1 MKKIYSLI
9 VFAIGSL
16 TLASCGDDDFTEK
29 VNTIQV
35 EKSETTIPAA
45 GGSVDITLTGEGLTV
60 ASAADWLTAT
70 INGNV
75 LTASATANPTRESR
89 ASHIDVKAAN
99 GDTYLVSI
107 VQTGSMLALESNELA
122 ATDLDASYNVAIAKS
137 VGSVTVKSLS
147 DWVKASVNAK
157 SDSIKVEVASNDY
170 DVARQGKIL
179 VTSGLLED
187 TLFVNQAAMKFSLST
202 NVASI
207 LSNAA
212 GSKTVTVSH
221 SRPVTVESKADW
233 ITASITGNVIKVSV
247 GANATKR
254 RVGEVAVKSGKAEKT
269 LYVSQFDFADQ
280 FSGTYDFVFYDVDE
294 GHEGWYYF
302 PADVTDKGISIKPF
316 TDFGA
321 YTIPLTV
328 NKTAR
333 TVKTANSGTYLGEWS
348 TGGTTLYLYLA
359 WGNAFGESYMI
370 WSTATVTDA
379 ASTGTVYADKLKS
392 GDIVTIIDWAGT
404 WTNNNVTHQIDTW
417 LFEAMVAK
425 EFTTANNLGFLLAL
439 GKPYLISKPEGNTAK
454 YANKN
459 GCAIQLPNGEYARP
473 AVLKNILRPLK

>member
-107 VQTGSMLALESNELA
+107 VQTGGMLALESNELA
-122 ATDLDASYNVAIAKS
+122 ATDLDASYNVAIEKA

-179 VTSGLLED
+179 VTSGVLED
-187 TLFVNQAAMKFSLST
+187 TLFVNQAAMKFSLAT

-221 SRPVTVESKADW
+221 SKPVTVESKADW

-247 GANATKR
+247 AANATKR

-269 LYVSQFDFADQ
+269 LYVSQLDFADQ
-280 FSGTYDFVFYDVDE
+280 FSGTYDFLFYNVDE
-294 GHEGWYYF
+294 EGWYYF

-316 TDFGA
+316 RDFGA

-328 NKTAR
+328 NKTAK

-348 TGGTTLYLYLA
+348 NEGTTYYLYLA
-359 WGNAFGESYMI
+359 WGNFFGESKKI
-370 WSTATVTDA
+370 WSTATVTNA

-392 GDIVTIIDWAGT
+392 GDVVTIIDWAGT
-404 WTNNNVTHQIDTW
+404 WTYNKVTHQIDTW
-417 LFEAMVAK
+417 LFQAMGAK
-425 EFTTANNLGFLLAL
+425 AFTTANNLGSLLSL
-439 GKPYLISKPEGNTAK
+439 CKPYLMSNPEGNTAK

>member
-107 VQTGSMLALESNELA
+107 VQTGGMLSLESNELA

-221 SRPVTVESKADW
+221 SKPVTVESKADW

-247 GANATKR
+247 AANATKR
-254 RVGEVAVKSGKAEKT
+254 RVGEVAVKSGKSEKT
-269 LYVSQFDFADQ
+269 LYVSQLDFADQ
-280 FSGTYDFVFYDVDE
+280 FSGTYDFLFYDVE
-294 GHEGWYYF
+294 EEGWYYF

-316 TDFGA
+316 KNFGA

-348 TGGTTLYLYLA
+348 TGETTFYLYLA
-359 WGNAFGESYMI
+359 WGNFFGGANKI
-370 WSTATVTDA
+370 WSTATVTNA

-392 GDIVTIIDWAGT
+392 GDVVTIIDWAGT
-404 WTNNNVTHQIDTW
+404 WTYNKVTNQIDTW
-417 LFEAMVAK
+417 LFEAMKANA
-425 EFTTANNLGFLLAL
+425 FTAANNLGSLLAL
-439 GKPYLISKPEGNTAK
+439 SKPYLMSNPEGATAK

>member
-107 VQTGSMLALESNELA
+107 VQTGGMLALESNELA
-122 ATDLDASYNVAIAKS
+122 ATDLDASYNVAIEKA

-202 NVASI
+202 NVASL

-247 GANATKR
+247 AANATKR
-254 RVGEVAVKSGKAEKT
+254 RVGEVAVKSGKSEKT
-269 LYVSQFDFADQ
+269 LYVSQLDFADQ
-280 FSGTYDFVFYDVDE
+280 FSGTYNFLFYDVE
-294 GHEGWYYF
+294 QKGWYYL

-316 TDFGA
+316 KNFGV

-333 TVKTANSGTYLGEWS
+333 TVQTANCGTYLGEWG
-348 TGGTTLYLYLA
+348 TGGITLYLYLA
-359 WGNAFGESYMI
+359 WGNFFGGDVKK
-370 WSTATVTDA
+370 WSTATITNV
-379 ASTGTVYADKLKS
+379 ASTGTVYAKKQKS
-392 GDIVTIIDWAGT
+392 GDVVTIIDWAGT
-404 WTNNNVTHQIDTW
+404 WTYNNVTYQIDTW
-417 LFEAMVAK
+417 LFQTMSAK
-425 EFTTANNLGFLLAL
+425 AFTTANNKGSLLSFS
-439 GKPYLISKPEGNTAK
+439 KPSLISNPEGNTAK

>member
-107 VQTGSMLALESNELA
+107 VQTGGMLALESNELA
-122 ATDLDASYNVAIAKS
+122 ATDLDASYNVAIEKA

-202 NVASI
+202 NVASL

-247 GANATKR
+247 AANATKR
-254 RVGEVAVKSGKAEKT
+254 RVGEVAVKSGKSEKT
-269 LYVSQFDFADQ
+269 LYVSQLDFADQ
-280 FSGTYDFVFYDVDE
+280 FSGTYKFLFYDVE
-294 GHEGWYYF
+294 QKGWYYL

-316 TDFGA
+316 KNFGV

-333 TVKTANSGTYLGEWS
+333 TVQTANCGTYLGEWG
-348 TGGTTLYLYLA
+348 TGGITLYLYLA
-359 WGNAFGESYMI
+359 WGNFFGGDVKK
-370 WSTATVTDA
+370 WSTATITNV
-379 ASTGTVYADKLKS
+379 ASTGTVYAKKQKS
-392 GDIVTIIDWAGT
+392 GDVVTIIDWAGT
-404 WTNNNVTHQIDTW
+404 WTYNNVTYQIDTW
-417 LFEAMVAK
+417 LFQTMSAK
-425 EFTTANNLGFLLAL
+425 AFTTANNKGSLLSFS
-439 GKPYLISKPEGNTAK
+439 KPSLISNPEGNTAK

>member
-107 VQTGSMLALESNELA
+107 VQTGGMLALESNELA
-122 ATDLDASYNVAIAKS
+122 ATDLNASYNVAIEKS

-179 VTSGLLED
+179 VTSGVLED

-221 SRPVTVESKADW
+221 SKPVTVESKADW

-247 GANATKR
+247 AANATKR
-254 RVGEVAVKSGKAEKT
+254 RVGEVAVKSGKSEKT
-269 LYVSQFDFADQ
+269 LYVSQLDFADQ
-280 FSGTYDFVFYDVDE
+280 FSGTYKFLFYDVKQK
-294 GHEGWYYF
+294 GWYYL

-316 TDFGA
+316 KNFGA

-333 TVKTANSGTYLGEWS
+333 TVQTANCGTYLGEWG
-348 TGGTTLYLYLA
+348 TGGITLYLYLA
-359 WGNAFGESYMI
+359 WGNFFGGDVKK
-370 WSTATVTDA
+370 WSTATITNV
-379 ASTGTVYADKLKS
+379 ASTGTVYAKKQKS
-392 GDIVTIIDWAGT
+392 GDVVTIIDWAGT
-404 WTNNNVTHQIDTW
+404 WTYNNVTYQIDTW
-417 LFEAMVAK
+417 LFQTMSAK
-425 EFTTANNLGFLLAL
+425 AFTTANNKGSLLSFS
-439 GKPYLISKPEGNTAK
+439 KPSLISNPEGTTAK

>member
-35 EKSETTIPAA
+35 EKSETTIPAT

-107 VQTGSMLALESNELA
+107 VQTGGMLALESNELA
-122 ATDLDASYNVAIAKS
+122 ATDLDASYNVAIAKA

-179 VTSGLLED
+179 VTSGVLED

-221 SRPVTVESKADW
+221 SKPVTVESKADW

-247 GANATKR
+247 AANATKR
-254 RVGEVAVKSGKAEKT
+254 RVGEVAVKSGKSEKT
-269 LYVSQFDFADQ
+269 LYVSQLDFADQ
-280 FSGTYDFVFYDVDE
+280 FSGTYDFLFYDVDE
-294 GHEGWYYF
+294 EGWYYF

-316 TDFGA
+316 RDFGA

-328 NKTAR
+328 NKTAK

-348 TGGTTLYLYLA
+348 QEGTTYYLYLA
-359 WGNAFGESYMI
+359 WGNYFGESKKI
-370 WSTATVTDA
+370 WSTATVTNA

-392 GDIVTIIDWAGT
+392 GDVVTIIDWAGT
-404 WTNNNVTHQIDTW
+404 WTYNKVTHQIDTW
-417 LFEAMVAK
+417 LFKAMGAK
-425 EFTTANNLGFLLAL
+425 AFTTANHLGSLLSL
-439 GKPYLISKPEGNTAK
+439 CKPYLMSNPEGNTAK

>member
-107 VQTGSMLALESNELA
+107 VQTGGMLALESNELA

-221 SRPVTVESKADW
+221 SKPVTVESKADW

-254 RVGEVAVKSGKAEKT
+254 RVGEVAVKSGKSEKT
-269 LYVSQFDFADQ
+269 LYVSQLDFADQ
-280 FSGTYDFVFYDVDE
+280 FSGTYNFLFYDVNQK
-294 GHEGWYYF
+294 GWYYL

-316 TDFGA
+316 KNFGA

-333 TVKTANSGTYLGEWS
+333 TVQTANCGTYLGEWG
-348 TGGTTLYLYLA
+348 TGGITLYLYLA
-359 WGNAFGESYMI
+359 WGNFFGGDVKK
-370 WSTATVTDA
+370 WSTATITNV
-379 ASTGTVYADKLKS
+379 ASTGTVYAKKQKS
-392 GDIVTIIDWAGT
+392 GDVVTIIDWAGT
-404 WTNNNVTHQIDTW
+404 WTYNNVTYQIDTW
-417 LFEAMVAK
+417 LFQTMSAK
-425 EFTTANNLGFLLAL
+425 AFTTANNQGSLLSFS
-439 GKPYLISKPEGNTAK
+439 KPSLISNPEGNTAK

>member
-107 VQTGSMLALESNELA
+107 VQTGGMLALESNELA
-122 ATDLDASYNVAIAKS
+122 ATDLDASYNVAIAKA

-221 SRPVTVESKADW
+221 SKPVTVESKADW

-247 GANATKR
+247 AANATKR
-254 RVGEVAVKSGKAEKT
+254 RVGEVAVKSGKSEKT

-280 FSGTYDFVFYDVDE
+280 FSGTYDFLFYDPDQ
-294 GHEGWYYF
+294 EGWYYF

-316 TDFGA
+316 KNFGA

-348 TGGTTLYLYLA
+348 TGETTFYLYLA
-359 WGNAFGESYMI
+359 WGNFFGGANKI
-370 WSTATVTDA
+370 WSTATVTNA

-392 GDIVTIIDWAGT
+392 GDVVTIIDWAGT
-404 WTNNNVTHQIDTW
+404 WTYNKVTNQIDTW
-417 LFEAMVAK
+417 LFEAMKANA
-425 EFTTANNLGFLLAL
+425 FTAANNLGSLLAL
-439 GKPYLISKPEGNTAK
+439 SKPYLMSNPEGNTAK

>member
-107 VQTGSMLALESNELA
+107 VQTGGMLALESNELA
-122 ATDLDASYNVAIAKS
+122 ATDLDASYNVAIEKS

-179 VTSGLLED
+179 VTSGVLED

-221 SRPVTVESKADW
+221 SKPVTVESKADW

-247 GANATKR
+247 AANATKR
-254 RVGEVAVKSGKAEKT
+254 RVGEVAVKSGKSEKT
-269 LYVSQFDFADQ
+269 LYVSQLDFADQ
-280 FSGTYDFVFYDVDE
+280 FSGTYKFLFYDVKQK
-294 GHEGWYYF
+294 GWYYL

-316 TDFGA
+316 KNFGA

-333 TVKTANSGTYLGEWS
+333 TVQTANCGTYLGEWG
-348 TGGTTLYLYLA
+348 TGEITLYLYLA
-359 WGNAFGESYMI
+359 WGNFFGGDVKK
-370 WSTATVTDA
+370 WSTATITNV
-379 ASTGTVYADKLKS
+379 ASTGTVYAKKQKS
-392 GDIVTIIDWAGT
+392 GDVVTIIDWAGT
-404 WTNNNVTHQIDTW
+404 WTYNNVTYQIDTW
-417 LFEAMVAK
+417 LFQTMSAK
-425 EFTTANNLGFLLAL
+425 AFTTANNQGSLLSFS
-439 GKPYLISKPEGNTAK
+439 KPSLISNPEGTTAK

>member
-1 MKKIYSLI
+1 M
-9 VFAIGSL
+9 
-16 TLASCGDDDFTEK
+16 
-29 VNTIQV
+29 

-107 VQTGSMLALESNELA
+107 VQTGGMLALESNELA
-122 ATDLDASYNVAIAKS
+122 ATDLDASYNVAIEKS

-179 VTSGLLED
+179 VTSGVLED

-221 SRPVTVESKADW
+221 SKPVTVESKADW

-247 GANATKR
+247 AANATKR
-254 RVGEVAVKSGKAEKT
+254 RVGEVAVKSGKSEKT
-269 LYVSQFDFADQ
+269 LYVSQLDFADQ
-280 FSGTYDFVFYDVDE
+280 FSGTYKFLFYDVKQK
-294 GHEGWYYF
+294 GWYYL

-316 TDFGA
+316 KNFGA

-333 TVKTANSGTYLGEWS
+333 TVQTANCGTYLGEWG
-348 TGGTTLYLYLA
+348 TGGITLYLYLA
-359 WGNAFGESYMI
+359 WGNFFGGDVKK
-370 WSTATVTDA
+370 WSTATITNV
-379 ASTGTVYADKLKS
+379 ASTGTVYAKKQKS
-392 GDIVTIIDWAGT
+392 GDVVTIIDWAGT
-404 WTNNNVTHQIDTW
+404 WTYNNVTYQIDTW
-417 LFEAMVAK
+417 LFQTMSAK
-425 EFTTANNLGFLLAL
+425 AFTTANNQGSLLSFS
-439 GKPYLISKPEGNTAK
+439 KPSLISNPEGNTAK

>member
-107 VQTGSMLALESNELA
+107 VQTGGMLALESNELA
-122 ATDLDASYNVAIAKS
+122 ATDHDASYNVAIEKA

-179 VTSGLLED
+179 VTSGVLED

-221 SRPVTVESKADW
+221 SKPVTVESKADW

-247 GANATKR
+247 AANATKR
-254 RVGEVAVKSGKAEKT
+254 RVGEVAVKSGKSEKT
-269 LYVSQFDFADQ
+269 LYVSQLDFADQ
-280 FSGTYDFVFYDVDE
+280 FSGTYKFLFYDVE
-294 GHEGWYYF
+294 QKGWYYL

-316 TDFGA
+316 KNFGV

-333 TVKTANSGTYLGEWS
+333 TVQTANCGTYLGEWG
-348 TGGTTLYLYLA
+348 TGGITLYLYLA
-359 WGNAFGESYMI
+359 WGNFFGGDVKK
-370 WSTATVTDA
+370 WSTATITNV
-379 ASTGTVYADKLKS
+379 ASTGTVYAKKQKS
-392 GDIVTIIDWAGT
+392 GDVVTIIDWAGT
-404 WTNNNVTHQIDTW
+404 WTYNNVTYQIDTW
-417 LFEAMVAK
+417 LFQTMSAK
-425 EFTTANNLGFLLAL
+425 AFTTANNKGSLLSFS
-439 GKPYLISKPEGNTAK
+439 KPSLISNPEGNTAK

>member
-107 VQTGSMLALESNELA
+107 VQTGGMLALESNELA
-122 ATDLDASYNVAIAKS
+122 ATDLDASYNVAIEKA

-179 VTSGLLED
+179 VTSGVLED

-221 SRPVTVESKADW
+221 SKPVTVESKADW

-247 GANATKR
+247 AANATKR
-254 RVGEVAVKSGKAEKT
+254 RVGEVAVKSGKSEKT
-269 LYVSQFDFADQ
+269 LYVSQLDFADQ
-280 FSGTYDFVFYDVDE
+280 FSGTYNFLFYDVE
-294 GHEGWYYF
+294 QKGWYYL

-316 TDFGA
+316 KNFGV

-333 TVKTANSGTYLGEWS
+333 TVQTANCGTYLGEWG
-348 TGGTTLYLYLA
+348 TGGITLYLYLA
-359 WGNAFGESYMI
+359 WGNFFGGDVKK
-370 WSTATVTDA
+370 WSTATITNV
-379 ASTGTVYADKLKS
+379 ASTGTVYAKKQKS
-392 GDIVTIIDWAGT
+392 GDVVTIIDWAGT
-404 WTNNNVTHQIDTW
+404 WTYNKVTYQIDTW
-417 LFEAMVAK
+417 LFQTMSAK
-425 EFTTANNLGFLLAL
+425 AFTTANNKGSLLSFS
-439 GKPYLISKPEGNTAK
+439 KPSLISNPEGTTAK

>member
-107 VQTGSMLALESNELA
+107 VQTGGMLALESNELA
-122 ATDLDASYNVAIAKS
+122 ATDLDASYNVAIEKA

-179 VTSGLLED
+179 VTSGVLED

-202 NVASI
+202 NVASL

-247 GANATKR
+247 AANATKR
-254 RVGEVAVKSGKAEKT
+254 RVGEVAVKSGKSEKT
-269 LYVSQFDFADQ
+269 LYVSQLDFADQ
-280 FSGTYDFVFYDVDE
+280 FSGTYKFLFYDVE
-294 GHEGWYYF
+294 QKGWYYL

-316 TDFGA
+316 KNFGV

-333 TVKTANSGTYLGEWS
+333 TVQTANCGTYLGEWG
-348 TGGTTLYLYLA
+348 TGGITLYLYLA
-359 WGNAFGESYMI
+359 WGNFFGGDVKK
-370 WSTATVTDA
+370 WSTATITNV
-379 ASTGTVYADKLKS
+379 ASTGTVYAKKQKS
-392 GDIVTIIDWAGT
+392 GDVVTIIDWAGT
-404 WTNNNVTHQIDTW
+404 WTYNNVTYQIDTW
-417 LFEAMVAK
+417 LFQTMIAK
-425 EFTTANNLGFLLAL
+425 AFTTANNVGPLLFLS
-439 GKPYLISKPEGNTAK
+439 KPSLISNPEGTTAK

>member
-107 VQTGSMLALESNELA
+107 VQTGGMLALESNELA
-122 ATDLDASYNVAIAKS
+122 ATDHDASYNVAIEKS
-137 VGSVTVKSLS
+137 VSSVTVKSLS

-179 VTSGLLED
+179 VTSGVLED

-221 SRPVTVESKADW
+221 SKPVTVESKADW

-247 GANATKR
+247 AANATKR
-254 RVGEVAVKSGKAEKT
+254 RVGEVAVKSGKSEKT
-269 LYVSQFDFADQ
+269 LYVSQLDFADQ
-280 FSGTYDFVFYDVDE
+280 FSGTYKFLFYDVE
-294 GHEGWYYF
+294 QKGWYYL

-316 TDFGA
+316 KNFGV

-333 TVKTANSGTYLGEWS
+333 TVQTANCGTYLGEWG
-348 TGGTTLYLYLA
+348 TGGITLYLYLA
-359 WGNAFGESYMI
+359 WGNFFGGDVKK
-370 WSTATVTDA
+370 WSTATTTNV

-439 GKPYLISKPEGNTAK
+439 GKPYLMSNPEGNTAK

>member
-107 VQTGSMLALESNELA
+107 VQTGGMLALESNELA

-179 VTSGLLED
+179 VTSGVLED

-221 SRPVTVESKADW
+221 SKPVTVESKADW

-247 GANATKR
+247 AANATKR
-254 RVGEVAVKSGKAEKT
+254 RVGEVAVKSGKSEKT
-269 LYVSQFDFADQ
+269 LYVSQLDFADQ
-280 FSGTYDFVFYDVDE
+280 FSGTYKFMFYDVE
-294 GHEGWYYF
+294 QKGWYYL

-316 TDFGA
+316 KNFGV

-333 TVKTANSGTYLGEWS
+333 TVQTANCGTYLGEWG
-348 TGGTTLYLYLA
+348 TGGITLYLYLA
-359 WGNAFGESYMI
+359 WGNFFGGDVKK
-370 WSTATVTDA
+370 WSTATITNV
-379 ASTGTVYADKLKS
+379 ASTGTVYAKKQKS
-392 GDIVTIIDWAGT
+392 GDVVTIIDWAGT
-404 WTNNNVTHQIDTW
+404 WTYNNVTYQIDTW
-417 LFEAMVAK
+417 LFQTMSAK
-425 EFTTANNLGFLLAL
+425 AFTTANNKGSLLSFS
-439 GKPYLISKPEGNTAK
+439 KPSLISNPEGNTAK

>member
-107 VQTGSMLALESNELA
+107 VQTGGMLALESNELA
-122 ATDLDASYNVAIAKS
+122 ATDLDASYNVAIEKA

-179 VTSGLLED
+179 VTSGVLED

-221 SRPVTVESKADW
+221 SKPVTVESKADW

-247 GANATKR
+247 TANATKR
-254 RVGEVAVKSGKAEKT
+254 RVGEVAVKSGKSEKT
-269 LYVSQFDFADQ
+269 LYVSQLDFADQ
-280 FSGTYDFVFYDVDE
+280 FSGTYKFLFYDVE
-294 GHEGWYYF
+294 QKGWYYL

-316 TDFGA
+316 KNFGV

-333 TVKTANSGTYLGEWS
+333 TVQTANCGTYLGEWG
-348 TGGTTLYLYLA
+348 TGGITLYLYLA
-359 WGNAFGESYMI
+359 WGNFFGGDVKK
-370 WSTATVTDA
+370 WSTATITNV
-379 ASTGTVYADKLKS
+379 ASTGTVYAKKQKS
-392 GDIVTIIDWAGT
+392 GDVVTIIDWAGT
-404 WTNNNVTHQIDTW
+404 WTYNNVTYQIDTW
-417 LFEAMVAK
+417 LFQTMSAK
-425 EFTTANNLGFLLAL
+425 AFTTANNKGSLLSFS
-439 GKPYLISKPEGNTAK
+439 KPSLISNPEGNTAK

>member
-35 EKSETTIPAA
+35 EKSETTIPAT

-107 VQTGSMLALESNELA
+107 VQTGGMLALESNELA
-122 ATDLDASYNVAIAKS
+122 ATDLDASYNVAIAKA

-170 DVARQGKIL
+170 AVARQGKIL
-179 VTSGLLED
+179 VTSGVLED

-221 SRPVTVESKADW
+221 SKPVTVESKADW

-247 GANATKR
+247 AANATKR
-254 RVGEVAVKSGKAEKT
+254 RVGEVAVKSGKSEKT
-269 LYVSQFDFADQ
+269 LYVSQLDFADQ
-280 FSGTYDFVFYDVDE
+280 FSGTYKFLFYDVE
-294 GHEGWYYF
+294 QKGWYYL

-316 TDFGA
+316 KNFGA

-333 TVKTANSGTYLGEWS
+333 TVKTANSGTYLVEWS
-348 TGGTTLYLYLA
+348 TEGTTLYLYLA
-359 WGNAFGESYMI
+359 WGNCFGGDHWI
-370 WSTATVTDA
+370 WSTAAVTDA
-379 ASTGTVYADKLKS
+379 APTGTVYAKKQKS
-392 GDIVTIIDWAGT
+392 GDVVTIIDWAGT
-404 WTNNNVTHQIDTW
+404 WTYNNVTYQIDTW
-417 LFEAMVAK
+417 LFQTMSAK
-425 EFTTANNLGFLLAL
+425 AFTTANNLGSLLFLS
-439 GKPYLISKPEGNTAK
+439 KPSLISNPEGTTAK

>member
-45 GGSVDITLTGEGLTV
+45 GGSVNITLTGEGLTV

-107 VQTGSMLALESNELA
+107 VQTGGMLALESNELA
-122 ATDLDASYNVAIAKS
+122 ATDLDASYNVAIAKA

-179 VTSGLLED
+179 VTSGVLED
-187 TLFVNQAAMKFSLST
+187 TLFVNQAAMKFSLAT
-202 NVASI
+202 NVANI

-221 SRPVTVESKADW
+221 SKPVTVESKADW

-247 GANATKR
+247 AANATKR
-254 RVGEVAVKSGKAEKT
+254 RVGEVAVKSGKSEKT
-269 LYVSQFDFADQ
+269 LYVSQLDFADQ
-280 FSGTYDFVFYDVDE
+280 FSGTYEFLFYDVDE
-294 GHEGWYYF
+294 EGWYYF

-316 TDFGA
+316 RDFGA

-328 NKTAR
+328 NKTAK

-348 TGGTTLYLYLA
+348 QEGTTYYLYLA
-359 WGNAFGESYMI
+359 WGNYFGESKKI
-370 WSTATVTDA
+370 WSTATVTNA

-392 GDIVTIIDWAGT
+392 GDVVTIIDWAGT
-404 WTNNNVTHQIDTW
+404 WTYNKVTHQIDTW
-417 LFEAMVAK
+417 LFKAMGAK
-425 EFTTANNLGFLLAL
+425 AFTTANHLGSLLSL
-439 GKPYLISKPEGNTAK
+439 CKPYLMSNPEGNTAK

>member
-107 VQTGSMLALESNELA
+107 VQTGGMLALESNELA
-122 ATDLDASYNVAIAKS
+122 ATDLDASYNVAIEKA

-179 VTSGLLED
+179 VTSGVLED

-221 SRPVTVESKADW
+221 SKPVTVESKADW

-247 GANATKR
+247 AANATKR
-254 RVGEVAVKSGKAEKT
+254 RVGEVAVKSGKSEKT
-269 LYVSQFDFADQ
+269 LYVSQLDFADQ
-280 FSGTYDFVFYDVDE
+280 FSGTYNFLFYDVE
-294 GHEGWYYF
+294 QKGWYYL

-316 TDFGA
+316 KNFGV

-333 TVKTANSGTYLGEWS
+333 TVQTANCGTYLGEWG
-348 TGGTTLYLYLA
+348 TGGITLYLYLA
-359 WGNAFGESYMI
+359 WGNFFGGDVKK
-370 WSTATVTDA
+370 WSTATITNV
-379 ASTGTVYADKLKS
+379 ASTGTVYAKKQKS
-392 GDIVTIIDWAGT
+392 GDVVTIIDWAGT
-404 WTNNNVTHQIDTW
+404 WTYNNVTYQIDTW
-417 LFEAMVAK
+417 LFQTMSAK
-425 EFTTANNLGFLLAL
+425 AFTTANNKGSLLL
-439 GKPYLISKPEGNTAK
+439 FSKPSLISNPEGTTAK

>member
-107 VQTGSMLALESNELA
+107 VQTGGMLALESNELA
-122 ATDLDASYNVAIAKS
+122 ATDLDASYNVAIAKA

-179 VTSGLLED
+179 VTNGVLED
-187 TLFVNQAAMKFSLST
+187 TLFVNQAAMKFSLAT

-207 LSNAA
+207 LTNAA

-221 SRPVTVESKADW
+221 SKPVTVESKADW

-247 GANATKR
+247 AANATKR
-254 RVGEVAVKSGKAEKT
+254 RVGEVAVKSGKSEKT
-269 LYVSQFDFADQ
+269 LYVSQLDFADQ
-280 FSGTYDFVFYDVDE
+280 FSGTYDFLFYDPDQ
-294 GHEGWYYF
+294 EGWYYF

-316 TDFGA
+316 RDFGA

-328 NKTAR
+328 NKTAK
-333 TVKTANSGTYLGEWS
+333 TVKTANCGTYLGEWS
-348 TGGTTLYLYLA
+348 NEGTTYYLYLA
-359 WGNAFGESYMI
+359 WGNSFGEDRKI
-370 WSTATVTDA
+370 WSTATVTNA

-392 GDIVTIIDWAGT
+392 GDVVTIIDWAGT
-404 WTNNNVTHQIDTW
+404 WTYNKVTHQIDTW
-417 LFEAMVAK
+417 QFQAMKAK
-425 EFTTANNLGFLLAL
+425 AFTTANNLGFLLAL
-439 GKPYLISKPEGNTAK
+439 GKPYLMSNPEATLPSMRIRMVVPFSCLTASMH
-454 YANKN
+454 
-459 GCAIQLPNGEYARP
+459 
-473 AVLKNILRPLK
+473 VLQY

>member
-107 VQTGSMLALESNELA
+107 VQTGGMLALESNELA
-122 ATDLDASYNVAIAKS
+122 ATDLDASYNVAITKA

-179 VTSGLLED
+179 VTSGVLED
-187 TLFVNQAAMKFSLST
+187 TLFVNQAAMKFSLAT

-221 SRPVTVESKADW
+221 SKPVTVESKADW

-247 GANATKR
+247 AANATKR
-254 RVGEVAVKSGKAEKT
+254 RVGEVAVKSGKSEKT
-269 LYVSQFDFADQ
+269 LYVSQLDFADQ
-280 FSGTYDFVFYDVDE
+280 FSGTYDFVFYNDDE
-294 GHEGWYYF
+294 EGWYYF

-316 TDFGA
+316 KNFGA

-333 TVKTANSGTYLGEWS
+333 TVQTANSGTYLGEWS
-348 TGGTTLYLYLA
+348 TEGITFYLYLA
-359 WGNAFGESYMI
+359 WGNFLGGDHRI
-370 WSTATVTDA
+370 WSTAAVTNA
-379 ASTGTVYADKLKS
+379 ASTGTVYAKRLKS
-392 GDIVTIIDWAGT
+392 GDVVTKIDWAGT
-404 WTNNNVTHQIDTW
+404 WTYNNVTHQIDTW
-417 LFEAMVAK
+417 LFQAMSAK
-425 EFTTANNLGFLLAL
+425 AFITANNQGSLLAL
-439 GKPYLISKPEGNTAK
+439 SKPYLISNPEGTTAK

>member
-107 VQTGSMLALESNELA
+107 VQTGGMLALESNELA
-122 ATDLDASYNVAIAKS
+122 ATDLDASYNVAIAKA

-157 SDSIKVEVASNDY
+157 SDSIKVEVASNDF

-179 VTSGLLED
+179 VTSGVLED
-187 TLFVNQAAMKFSLST
+187 TLFVNQAAMKFSLAT

-221 SRPVTVESKADW
+221 SKPVTVESKADW

-247 GANATKR
+247 AANATKR

-269 LYVSQFDFADQ
+269 LYVSQLDFADQ
-280 FSGTYDFVFYDVDE
+280 FSGTYDFLFYNVDE
-294 GHEGWYYF
+294 EGWYYF

-316 TDFGA
+316 RDFGA

-328 NKTAR
+328 NKTAK

-348 TGGTTLYLYLA
+348 NEGTTYYLYLA
-359 WGNAFGESYMI
+359 WGNFFGESKKI
-370 WSTATVTDA
+370 WSTATVTNA

-392 GDIVTIIDWAGT
+392 GDVVTIIDWAGT
-404 WTNNNVTHQIDTW
+404 WTYNKVTHQIDTW
-417 LFEAMVAK
+417 LFQAMGAK
-425 EFTTANNLGFLLAL
+425 AFTTANNLGSLLSL
-439 GKPYLISKPEGNTAK
+439 CKPYLMSNPEGNTAK

>member
-122 ATDLDASYNVAIAKS
+122 ATDLDASYNVAIEKS

-179 VTSGLLED
+179 VTSGVLED

-221 SRPVTVESKADW
+221 SKPVTVESKADW

-247 GANATKR
+247 AANATKR
-254 RVGEVAVKSGKAEKT
+254 RVGEVAVKSGKSEKT
-269 LYVSQFDFADQ
+269 LYVSQLDFADQ
-280 FSGTYDFVFYDVDE
+280 FSGTYNFLFYDVE
-294 GHEGWYYF
+294 QKGWYYL

-316 TDFGA
+316 KNFGV

-333 TVKTANSGTYLGEWS
+333 TVQTANCGTYLGEWG
-348 TGGTTLYLYLA
+348 TGGITLYLYLA
-359 WGNAFGESYMI
+359 WGNFFGGDVKK
-370 WSTATVTDA
+370 WSTATITNV
-379 ASTGTVYADKLKS
+379 ASTGTVYAKKQKS
-392 GDIVTIIDWAGT
+392 GDVVTIIDWAGT
-404 WTNNNVTHQIDTW
+404 WTYNNVTYQIDTW
-417 LFEAMVAK
+417 LFQTMSAK
-425 EFTTANNLGFLLAL
+425 AFTTANNKGSLLSFS
-439 GKPYLISKPEGNTAK
+439 KPSLISNPEGTTAK

>member
-122 ATDLDASYNVAIAKS
+122 ATDLDASYNVAIEKA

-179 VTSGLLED
+179 VTSGVLED

-221 SRPVTVESKADW
+221 SKPVTVESKADW

-247 GANATKR
+247 AANATKR
-254 RVGEVAVKSGKAEKT
+254 RVGEVAVKSGKSEKT
-269 LYVSQFDFADQ
+269 LYVSQLDFADQ
-280 FSGTYDFVFYDVDE
+280 FSGTYKFLFYDVE
-294 GHEGWYYF
+294 QKGWYYL

-316 TDFGA
+316 KNFGV

-333 TVKTANSGTYLGEWS
+333 TVQTANCGTYLGEWG
-348 TGGTTLYLYLA
+348 TGGITLYLYLA
-359 WGNAFGESYMI
+359 WGNFFGGDVKK
-370 WSTATVTDA
+370 WSTATITNV
-379 ASTGTVYADKLKS
+379 ASTGTVYAKKQKS
-392 GDIVTIIDWAGT
+392 GDVVTIIDWAGT
-404 WTNNNVTHQIDTW
+404 WTYNNVTYQIDTW
-417 LFEAMVAK
+417 LFQTMSAK
-425 EFTTANNLGFLLAL
+425 AFTTANNKGSLLSFS
-439 GKPYLISKPEGNTAK
+439 KPSLISNPEGNTAK

>member
-107 VQTGSMLALESNELA
+107 VQTGGMLALESNELA
-122 ATDLDASYNVAIAKS
+122 ATDLDASYNVAIEKA

-179 VTSGLLED
+179 VTSGVLED

-221 SRPVTVESKADW
+221 SKPVTVESKADW

-247 GANATKR
+247 AANATKR
-254 RVGEVAVKSGKAEKT
+254 RVGEVAVKSGKSEKT
-269 LYVSQFDFADQ
+269 LYVSQLDFADQ
-280 FSGTYDFVFYDVDE
+280 FSGTYKFLFYDVE
-294 GHEGWYYF
+294 QKGWYYL

-316 TDFGA
+316 KNFGV

-333 TVKTANSGTYLGEWS
+333 TVQTANCGTYLGEWG
-348 TGGTTLYLYLA
+348 TGGITLYLYLA
-359 WGNAFGESYMI
+359 WGNFFGVDVKK
-370 WSTATVTDA
+370 WSTATITNV
-379 ASTGTVYADKLKS
+379 ASTGTVYAKKQKS
-392 GDIVTIIDWAGT
+392 GDVVTIIDWAGT
-404 WTNNNVTHQIDTW
+404 WTYNNVTYQIDTW
-417 LFEAMVAK
+417 LFQTMSAK
-425 EFTTANNLGFLLAL
+425 AFTTANNKGSLLSFS
-439 GKPYLISKPEGNTAK
+439 KPSLISNPEGNTAK

>member
-107 VQTGSMLALESNELA
+107 VQTGGMLALESNELA

-179 VTSGLLED
+179 VTSGALED

-221 SRPVTVESKADW
+221 SKPVTVESKADW

-247 GANATKR
+247 AANATKR
-254 RVGEVAVKSGKAEKT
+254 RVGEVAVKSGKSEKT
-269 LYVSQFDFADQ
+269 LYVSQLDFADQ
-280 FSGTYDFVFYDVDE
+280 FSGTYDFLFYDVE
-294 GHEGWYYF
+294 EEGWYYF

-316 TDFGA
+316 KNFGA

-348 TGGTTLYLYLA
+348 TGETTFYLYLA
-359 WGNAFGESYMI
+359 WGNFFGGANKI
-370 WSTATVTDA
+370 WSTATVTNA

-392 GDIVTIIDWAGT
+392 GDVVTIIDWAGT
-404 WTNNNVTHQIDTW
+404 WTYNKVTNQIDTW
-417 LFEAMVAK
+417 LFEAMGAK
-425 EFTTANNLGFLLAL
+425 AFSTANNIGSLLAL
-439 GKPYLISKPEGNTAK
+439 SKPYLMSNPEGTTAK

>member
-107 VQTGSMLALESNELA
+107 VQTGGMLALESNELA
-122 ATDLDASYNVAIAKS
+122 ATDLDASYNVAIEKS

-179 VTSGLLED
+179 VTSGVLED

-221 SRPVTVESKADW
+221 SKPVTVESKADW

-247 GANATKR
+247 AANATKR
-254 RVGEVAVKSGKAEKT
+254 RVGEVAVKSGKSEKT
-269 LYVSQFDFADQ
+269 LYVSQLDFADQ
-280 FSGTYDFVFYDVDE
+280 FSGTYKFLFYDVKQK
-294 GHEGWYYF
+294 GWYYL

-316 TDFGA
+316 KNFGA

-333 TVKTANSGTYLGEWS
+333 TVQTANCGTYLGEW
-348 TGGTTLYLYLA
+348 GTEGITLYLYLA
-359 WGNAFGESYMI
+359 WGNFFGGDVKK
-370 WSTATVTDA
+370 WSTATITNV
-379 ASTGTVYADKLKS
+379 ASTGTVYAKKQKS
-392 GDIVTIIDWAGT
+392 GDVVTIIDWAGT
-404 WTNNNVTHQIDTW
+404 WTYNNVTYQIDTW
-417 LFEAMVAK
+417 LFQTMSAK
-425 EFTTANNLGFLLAL
+425 AFTTANNQGSLLSFS
-439 GKPYLISKPEGNTAK
+439 KPSLISNPEGNTAK

>member
-35 EKSETTIPAA
+35 EKSETTIPAT

-107 VQTGSMLALESNELA
+107 VQTGGMLALESNELA
-122 ATDLDASYNVAIAKS
+122 ATDLDASYNVAIAKA

-179 VTSGLLED
+179 VTSGVLED

-221 SRPVTVESKADW
+221 SKPVTVESKADW

-247 GANATKR
+247 AANATKR
-254 RVGEVAVKSGKAEKT
+254 RVGEVAVKSGKSEKT
-269 LYVSQFDFADQ
+269 LYVSQLDFADQ
-280 FSGTYDFVFYDVDE
+280 FSGTYKFLFYDVKQK
-294 GHEGWYYF
+294 GWYYF

-316 TDFGA
+316 RDFGA

-328 NKTAR
+328 NKTAK
-333 TVKTANSGTYLGEWS
+333 TVKTANCGTYLGEWS
-348 TGGTTLYLYLA
+348 NEGTTYYLYLA
-359 WGNAFGESYMI
+359 WGNSFGEDRKI
-370 WSTATVTDA
+370 WSTATVTNA

-392 GDIVTIIDWAGT
+392 GDVVTIINWAGT
-404 WTNNNVTHQIDTW
+404 WTYNKVTHQIDTW
-417 LFEAMVAK
+417 QFQAMKAK
-425 EFTTANNLGFLLAL
+425 AFSTANNLGYLLSF
-439 GKPYLISKPEGNTAK
+439 GKPYLMSNPEGNTAK

>member
-35 EKSETTIPAA
+35 EKSETTIPAT

-107 VQTGSMLALESNELA
+107 VQTGGMLALESNELA
-122 ATDLDASYNVAIAKS
+122 ATDLDASYNVAIEKS

-179 VTSGLLED
+179 VTSGVLED

-247 GANATKR
+247 AANATKR
-254 RVGEVAVKSGKAEKT
+254 RVGEVAVKSGKSEKT
-269 LYVSQFDFADQ
+269 LYVSQLDFADQ
-280 FSGTYDFVFYDVDE
+280 FSGTYKFLFYDVKQK
-294 GHEGWYYF
+294 GWYYL

-316 TDFGA
+316 KNFGA

-333 TVKTANSGTYLGEWS
+333 TVQTANCGTYLGEW
-348 TGGTTLYLYLA
+348 GTEGITLYLYLA
-359 WGNAFGESYMI
+359 WGNFFGGDVKK
-370 WSTATVTDA
+370 WSTATITNV
-379 ASTGTVYADKLKS
+379 ASTGTVYAKKQKS
-392 GDIVTIIDWAGT
+392 GDVVTIIDWAGT
-404 WTNNNVTHQIDTW
+404 WTYNNVTYQIDTW
-417 LFEAMVAK
+417 LFQTMSAK
-425 EFTTANNLGFLLAL
+425 AFTTANNQGSLLSFS
-439 GKPYLISKPEGNTAK
+439 KPSLISNPEGTTAK

>member
-107 VQTGSMLALESNELA
+107 VQTGGMLALESNELA

-202 NVASI
+202 NVASL

-221 SRPVTVESKADW
+221 SKPVTVESKADW

-247 GANATKR
+247 TANATKR
-254 RVGEVAVKSGKAEKT
+254 RVGEVAVKSGKSEKT
-269 LYVSQFDFADQ
+269 LYVSQLDFADQ
-280 FSGTYDFVFYDVDE
+280 FSGTYKFLFYDVE
-294 GHEGWYYF
+294 QKGWYYL

-316 TDFGA
+316 KNFGV

-333 TVKTANSGTYLGEWS
+333 TVQTANCGTYLGEWG
-348 TGGTTLYLYLA
+348 TGGITLYLYLA
-359 WGNAFGESYMI
+359 WGNFFGGDVKK
-370 WSTATVTDA
+370 WSTATITNV
-379 ASTGTVYADKLKS
+379 ASTGTVYAKKQKS
-392 GDIVTIIDWAGT
+392 GDVVTIIDWAGT
-404 WTNNNVTHQIDTW
+404 WTYNNVTYQIDTW
-417 LFEAMVAK
+417 LFQTMSAK
-425 EFTTANNLGFLLAL
+425 AFTTANNKGSLLSFS
-439 GKPYLISKPEGNTAK
+439 KPSLISNPEGTTAK

>member
-107 VQTGSMLALESNELA
+107 VQTGGMLALESNELA

-179 VTSGLLED
+179 VTSGVLED

-221 SRPVTVESKADW
+221 SKPVTVESKADW

-247 GANATKR
+247 AANATKR
-254 RVGEVAVKSGKAEKT
+254 RVGEVAVKSGKSEKT
-269 LYVSQFDFADQ
+269 LYVSQLDFADQ
-280 FSGTYDFVFYDVDE
+280 FSGTYNFLFYDVQQK
-294 GHEGWYYF
+294 GWYYL

-316 TDFGA
+316 KNFGA

-333 TVKTANSGTYLGEWS
+333 TVQTANCGTYLGEWS
-348 TGGTTLYLYLA
+348 TGGKTLYLYLA
-359 WGNAFGESYMI
+359 WGNFFGGDVKK
-370 WSTATVTDA
+370 WSTATITNV
-379 ASTGTVYADKLKS
+379 ASTGTVYAKKQKS
-392 GDIVTIIDWAGT
+392 GDVVTIIDWAGT
-404 WTNNNVTHQIDTW
+404 WTYNNVTYQIDTW
-417 LFEAMVAK
+417 LFQTMSAK
-425 EFTTANNLGFLLAL
+425 AFTTANNQGSLLSFS
-439 GKPYLISKPEGNTAK
+439 KPSLISNPEGNTAK

>member
-107 VQTGSMLALESNELA
+107 VQTGGMLALESNELA
-122 ATDLDASYNVAIAKS
+122 ATDLDASYNVAIEKA

-221 SRPVTVESKADW
+221 SKPVTVESKADW

-247 GANATKR
+247 AANATKR
-254 RVGEVAVKSGKAEKT
+254 RVGEVAVKSGKSEKT
-269 LYVSQFDFADQ
+269 LYVSQLDFADQ
-280 FSGTYDFVFYDVDE
+280 FSGTYKFLFYDVE
-294 GHEGWYYF
+294 QKGWYYL

-316 TDFGA
+316 KNFGV

-333 TVKTANSGTYLGEWS
+333 TVQTANCGTYLGEWG
-348 TGGTTLYLYLA
+348 TGGITLYLYLA
-359 WGNAFGESYMI
+359 WGNFFGGDVKK
-370 WSTATVTDA
+370 WSTATITNV
-379 ASTGTVYADKLKS
+379 ASTGTVYAKKQKS
-392 GDIVTIIDWAGT
+392 GDVVTIIDWAGT
-404 WTNNNVTHQIDTW
+404 WTYNNVTYQIDTW
-417 LFEAMVAK
+417 LFQTMSAK
-425 EFTTANNLGFLLAL
+425 AFTTANNKGSLLSFS
-439 GKPYLISKPEGNTAK
+439 KPSLISNPEGNTAK

>member
-35 EKSETTIPAA
+35 EKSETTIPAT

-107 VQTGSMLALESNELA
+107 VQTGGMLALESNELA
-122 ATDLDASYNVAIAKS
+122 ATDLDASYNVAIEKA

-170 DVARQGKIL
+170 AVARQGKIL
-179 VTSGLLED
+179 VTSGVLED

-221 SRPVTVESKADW
+221 SKPVTVESKADW

-247 GANATKR
+247 AANATKR
-254 RVGEVAVKSGKAEKT
+254 RVGEVAVKSGKSEKT
-269 LYVSQFDFADQ
+269 LYVSQLDFADQ
-280 FSGTYDFVFYDVDE
+280 FSGTYDFVFYNDDE
-294 GHEGWYYF
+294 EGWYYF

-316 TDFGA
+316 KNFGA

-333 TVKTANSGTYLGEWS
+333 TVQTANSGTYLGEWS
-348 TGGTTLYLYLA
+348 TEGITFYLYLA
-359 WGNAFGESYMI
+359 WGNFLGGDHRI
-370 WSTATVTDA
+370 WSTAAVTNA
-379 ASTGTVYADKLKS
+379 ASTGTVYAKRLKS
-392 GDIVTIIDWAGT
+392 GDVVTKIDWAGT
-404 WTNNNVTHQIDTW
+404 WTYNNVTHQIDTW
-417 LFEAMVAK
+417 LFQAMSAK
-425 EFTTANNLGFLLAL
+425 AFITANNQGSLLSL
-439 GKPYLISKPEGNTAK
+439 SKPYLISNPEGTTAK

>member
-107 VQTGSMLALESNELA
+107 VQTGGMLALESNELA
-122 ATDLDASYNVAIAKS
+122 ATDLDASYNVAIAKA

-179 VTSGLLED
+179 VTSGVLED

-221 SRPVTVESKADW
+221 SKPVTVESKADW

-247 GANATKR
+247 AANATKR

-269 LYVSQFDFADQ
+269 LYVSQLDFADQ
-280 FSGTYDFVFYDVDE
+280 FSGTYDFLFYDVDE
-294 GHEGWYYF
+294 EGWYYF

-316 TDFGA
+316 RDFGA

-328 NKTAR
+328 NKTAK

-348 TGGTTLYLYLA
+348 QEGTTYYLYLA
-359 WGNAFGESYMI
+359 WGNYFGESKKI
-370 WSTATVTDA
+370 WSTATVTNA
-379 ASTGTVYADKLKS
+379 ASTGTVYAEKLKS
-392 GDIVTIIDWAGT
+392 GDVVTIIDWAGT
-404 WTNNNVTHQIDTW
+404 WTYNKVTHQIDTW
-417 LFEAMVAK
+417 LFKAMGAK
-425 EFTTANNLGFLLAL
+425 AFTTANHLGSLLSL
-439 GKPYLISKPEGNTAK
+439 CKPYLMSNTEGNTAK

>member
-107 VQTGSMLALESNELA
+107 VQTGGMLALESNELA

-221 SRPVTVESKADW
+221 SKPVTVESKADW

-247 GANATKR
+247 AANATKR
-254 RVGEVAVKSGKAEKT
+254 RVGEVAVKSGKSEKT
-269 LYVSQFDFADQ
+269 LYVSQLDFADQ
-280 FSGTYDFVFYDVDE
+280 FSGTYKFLFYDVE
-294 GHEGWYYF
+294 QKGWYYL

-316 TDFGA
+316 KNFGV

-333 TVKTANSGTYLGEWS
+333 TVQTANCGTYLGEWG
-348 TGGTTLYLYLA
+348 TGGITLYLYLA
-359 WGNAFGESYMI
+359 WGNFFGGDVKK
-370 WSTATVTDA
+370 WSTATITNV
-379 ASTGTVYADKLKS
+379 ASTGTVYAKKQKS
-392 GDIVTIIDWAGT
+392 GDVVTIIDWAGT
-404 WTNNNVTHQIDTW
+404 WTYNNVTYQIDTW
-417 LFEAMVAK
+417 LFQTMSAK
-425 EFTTANNLGFLLAL
+425 AFTTANNKGSLLSFS
-439 GKPYLISKPEGNTAK
+439 KPSLISNPEGTTAK

>member
-212 GSKTVTVSH
+212 GSKTVIVSH
-221 SRPVTVESKADW
+221 SKPVTVESKADW

-247 GANATKR
+247 TANATKR
-254 RVGEVAVKSGKAEKT
+254 RVGEVAVKSGKSEKT

-280 FSGTYDFVFYDVDE
+280 FSGTYKFLFYDVE
-294 GHEGWYYF
+294 QKGWYYL

-316 TDFGA
+316 KNFGV

-333 TVKTANSGTYLGEWS
+333 TVQTANCGTYLGEWG
-348 TGGTTLYLYLA
+348 TGGITLYLYLA
-359 WGNAFGESYMI
+359 WGNFFGGDVKK
-370 WSTATVTDA
+370 WSTATITNV
-379 ASTGTVYADKLKS
+379 ASTGTVYAKKQKS
-392 GDIVTIIDWAGT
+392 GDVVTIIDWAGT
-404 WTNNNVTHQIDTW
+404 WTYNNVTYQIDTW
-417 LFEAMVAK
+417 LFQTMSAK
-425 EFTTANNLGFLLAL
+425 AFTTANNKGSLLSFS
-439 GKPYLISKPEGNTAK
+439 KPSLISNPEGNTAK

>member
-107 VQTGSMLALESNELA
+107 VQTGGMLALESNELA
-122 ATDLDASYNVAIAKS
+122 ATDLDASYNVAIAKA

-179 VTSGLLED
+179 VTSGALED
-187 TLFVNQAAMKFSLST
+187 TLFVNQAAMKFSLAT

-247 GANATKR
+247 AANATKR
-254 RVGEVAVKSGKAEKT
+254 RVGEVAVKSGKSEKT
-269 LYVSQFDFADQ
+269 LYVSQLDFADQ
-280 FSGTYDFVFYDVDE
+280 FSGTYDFLFYDVE
-294 GHEGWYYF
+294 EEGWYYF

-316 TDFGA
+316 KNFGA

-348 TGGTTLYLYLA
+348 TGETTFYLYLA
-359 WGNAFGESYMI
+359 WGNFFGGANKI
-370 WSTATVTDA
+370 WSTATVTNA

-392 GDIVTIIDWAGT
+392 GDVVTIIDWAGT
-404 WTNNNVTHQIDTW
+404 WTYNKVTNQIDTW
-417 LFEAMVAK
+417 LFEAMKANA
-425 EFTTANNLGFLLAL
+425 FTAANNLGSLLAL
-439 GKPYLISKPEGNTAK
+439 SKPYLMSNPEGATAK

>member
-107 VQTGSMLALESNELA
+107 VQTGGMLALESNELA
-122 ATDLDASYNVAIAKS
+122 ATDLDASYNVAIAKA

-179 VTSGLLED
+179 VTNGVLED
-187 TLFVNQAAMKFSLST
+187 TLFVNQAAMKFSLAT

-207 LSNAA
+207 LTNAA

-221 SRPVTVESKADW
+221 SKPVTVESKADW

-247 GANATKR
+247 AANATKR
-254 RVGEVAVKSGKAEKT
+254 RVGEVAVKSGKSEKT
-269 LYVSQFDFADQ
+269 LYVSQLDFADQ
-280 FSGTYDFVFYDVDE
+280 FSGTYDFVFYNDDE
-294 GHEGWYYF
+294 EAWYYF

-316 TDFGA
+316 RDFGA

-328 NKTAR
+328 NKTAK
-333 TVKTANSGTYLGEWS
+333 TVKTANCGTYLGEWS
-348 TGGTTLYLYLA
+348 NEGTTYYLYLA
-359 WGNAFGESYMI
+359 WGNSFGEDRKI
-370 WSTATVTDA
+370 WSTATVTNA

-392 GDIVTIIDWAGT
+392 GDVVTIIDWAGT
-404 WTNNNVTHQIDTW
+404 WTYNKVTHQIDTW
-417 LFEAMVAK
+417 QFQAMKAK
-425 EFTTANNLGFLLAL
+425 AFTTANNLGFLLAL
-439 GKPYLISKPEGNTAK
+439 GKPYLMSNPEGNTAK

>member
-35 EKSETTIPAA
+35 EKSETTIPAT

-107 VQTGSMLALESNELA
+107 VQTGGMLALESNELA
-122 ATDLDASYNVAIAKS
+122 ATDLDASYNVAIEKS

-179 VTSGLLED
+179 VTSGVLED

-221 SRPVTVESKADW
+221 SKPVTVESKADW

-247 GANATKR
+247 AANATKR
-254 RVGEVAVKSGKAEKT
+254 RVGEVAVKSGKSEKT
-269 LYVSQFDFADQ
+269 LYVSQLDFADQ
-280 FSGTYDFVFYDVDE
+280 FSGTYKFLFYDVKQK
-294 GHEGWYYF
+294 GWYYL

-316 TDFGA
+316 KNFGA

-333 TVKTANSGTYLGEWS
+333 TVQTANCGTYLGEW
-348 TGGTTLYLYLA
+348 GTEGITLYLYLA
-359 WGNAFGESYMI
+359 WGNFFGGDVKK
-370 WSTATVTDA
+370 WSTATITNV
-379 ASTGTVYADKLKS
+379 ASTGTVYAKKQKS
-392 GDIVTIIDWAGT
+392 GDVVTIIDWAGT
-404 WTNNNVTHQIDTW
+404 WTYNNVTYQIDTW
-417 LFEAMVAK
+417 LFQTMSAK
-425 EFTTANNLGFLLAL
+425 AFTTANNKGSLLSFS
-439 GKPYLISKPEGNTAK
+439 KPSLISNPEGNTAK

>member
-107 VQTGSMLALESNELA
+107 VQTGGMLALESNELA
-122 ATDLDASYNVAIAKS
+122 ATDLDASYNVAIAKA

-179 VTSGLLED
+179 VTSGALED
-187 TLFVNQAAMKFSLST
+187 TLFVNQAAMKFSLAT

-221 SRPVTVESKADW
+221 SKPVTVESKADW

-247 GANATKR
+247 AANATKR
-254 RVGEVAVKSGKAEKT
+254 RVGEVAVKSGKSEKT

-280 FSGTYDFVFYDVDE
+280 FSGTYDFLFYDPDQ
-294 GHEGWYYF
+294 EGWYYF

-316 TDFGA
+316 KEFGA

-348 TGGTTLYLYLA
+348 TGETTFYLYLA
-359 WGNAFGESYMI
+359 WGNFFGGANKI
-370 WSTATVTDA
+370 WSTATVTNA

-392 GDIVTIIDWAGT
+392 GDVVTIIDWAGT
-404 WTNNNVTHQIDTW
+404 WTYNKVTNQIDTW
-417 LFEAMVAK
+417 LFEAMGAK
-425 EFTTANNLGFLLAL
+425 AFSTANNIGSLLAL
-439 GKPYLISKPEGNTAK
+439 SKPYLMSNPEGTTAK